1 MLFDHHGRQDQQPPY
16 ALEPR
21 LELLSWSAIAAVAK
35 EQGHDAARTRVQLE
49 YEVRC
54 NVPFMISVVEP
65 ECCHQAA
72 EHRKGSENAPVLQQ
86 NLKLPEPLRK
96 QRKRQQAQCSR
107 QWERQRGTRPCDRT
121 RAKCAG

>member
-1 MLFDHHGRQDQQPPY
+1 MLFDHHGSQDQQPPY

-21 LELLSWSAIAAVAK
+21 LELLSWSAITAVAK

-54 NVPFMISVVEP
+54 DVPFMIRVVEP
-65 ECCHQAA
+65 ECCHQAD
-72 EHRKGSENAPVLQQ
+72 EHRKGSEQMLSVLQQ
-86 NLKLPEPLRK
+86 NLKLPEQLRK

-107 QWERQRGTRPCDRT
+107 Q
-121 RAKCAG
+121 